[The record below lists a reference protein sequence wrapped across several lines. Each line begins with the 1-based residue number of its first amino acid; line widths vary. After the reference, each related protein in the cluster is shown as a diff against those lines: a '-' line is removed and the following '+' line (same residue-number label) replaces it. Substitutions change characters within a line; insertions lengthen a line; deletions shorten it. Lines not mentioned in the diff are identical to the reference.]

1 MKKNY
6 GPYGMNFIRRDSP
19 YGVHFVCRDCPYG
32 VHFNSNLRFM
42 LYQDSIHPPSFS
54 VFYLPITLG
63 NKIKKRKDV
72 RNISPDS
79 ALLGV
84 TDA

>member
-1 MKKNY
+1 MKKNQ
-6 GPYGMNFIRRDSP
+6 GPYGMNFICRDSP
-19 YGVHFVCRDCPYG
+19 YGVHFICRDCPYG
-32 VHFNSNLRFM
+32 VHFNSC
-42 LYQDSIHPPSFS
+42 SIRTLSILLFFS
-54 VFYLPITLG
+54 ILPTNYTG
-63 NKIKKRKDV
+63 EQNKKRKDV

>member
-1 MKKNY
+1 
-6 GPYGMNFIRRDSP
+6 
-19 YGVHFVCRDCPYG
+19 
-32 VHFNSNLRFM
+32 M

-79 ALLGV
+79 ALLGI
-84 TDA
+84 TDAKMKSLFSQSGKVFPQFLVFEAIFEARGKFF